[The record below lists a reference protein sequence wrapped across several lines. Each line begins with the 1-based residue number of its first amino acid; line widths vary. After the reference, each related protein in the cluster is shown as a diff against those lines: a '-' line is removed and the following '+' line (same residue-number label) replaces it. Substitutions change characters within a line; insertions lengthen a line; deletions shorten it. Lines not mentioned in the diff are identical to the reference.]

1 MGKKTG
7 EEVTAMYDLERFYK
21 AQEHDYET
29 ALSEIRN
36 GRKESHWMW
45 YIFPQVAGLG
55 RSTMAEYYAIRSREE
70 AKAYIEDPLL
80 GKRLI
85 EISQAL
91 LQVESDDTGKVMGW
105 PDNLKLWSCMTLFA
119 EVAPEQPVFRN
130 VLEKFYDGEMDG
142 KTLDI
147 LKKMV

>member
-1 MGKKTG
+1 MH
-7 EEVTAMYDLERFYK
+7 DLERFFK
-21 AQEHDYET
+21 AQEYDYET

-45 YIFPQVAGLG
+45 YIFPQITGLG
-55 RSTMAEYYAIRSREE
+55 RSTTAEYYAIKSKEE
-70 AKAYIEDPLL
+70 AKGYIEDPVL

-91 LQVESDDTGKVMGW
+91 FQIESDDAEMVMGW
-105 PDNLKLWSCMTLFA
+105 PDNLKLRSCMTLFA

-142 KTLDI
+142 KTLDN
-147 LKKMV
+147 LKKME

>member
-1 MGKKTG
+1 MH
-7 EEVTAMYDLERFYK
+7 DLERFYK
-21 AQEHDYET
+21 AQEYDYET

-45 YIFPQVAGLG
+45 YIFPQITGLG
-55 RSTMAEYYAIRSREE
+55 RSTTAEYYAIKSKEE
-70 AKAYIEDPLL
+70 AKGYIEDPVL

-91 LQVESDDTGKVMGW
+91 FQIESDDAEMVMGW
-105 PDNLKLWSCMTLFA
+105 PDNLKLRSCMTLFA

-147 LKKMV
+147 LKKME

>member
-1 MGKKTG
+1 
-7 EEVTAMYDLERFYK
+7 MYDLERFYK
-21 AQEHDYET
+21 AQEYDYET

-36 GRKESHWMW
+36 GRKQSHWMW

-55 RSTMAEYYAIRSREE
+55 RSTTAEYYAIKSKEE
-70 AKAYIEDPLL
+70 AKSYIEDPVL

-91 LQVESDDTGKVMGW
+91 FQIESDDAEMVMGW
-105 PDNLKLWSCMTLFA
+105 PDNLKLRSCMTLFA

-147 LKKMV
+147 LKKME

>member
-1 MGKKTG
+1 
-7 EEVTAMYDLERFYK
+7 MYDLERFYE
-21 AQEHDYET
+21 AQEYDYET

-45 YIFPQVAGLG
+45 YIFPQVSGLG

-70 AKAYIEDPLL
+70 AKVYIEDPVL

-91 LQVESDDTGKVMGW
+91 LQVDSDDAEEVMGW
-105 PDNLKLWSCMTLFA
+105 PDNLKLRSCMTLFA
-119 EVAPEQPVFRN
+119 EVAPEQPVFRS

-147 LKKMV
+147 LLQQD

>member
-1 MGKKTG
+1 
-7 EEVTAMYDLERFYK
+7 MYDLERFYE
-21 AQEHDYET
+21 AQEYDYET

-45 YIFPQVAGLG
+45 YVFPQVAGLG
-55 RSTMAEYYAIRSREE
+55 RSAMAEYYAIRNKEE
-70 AKAYIEDPLL
+70 ARAYIEDPVL

-91 LQVESDDTGKVMGW
+91 LQIESDDAGKVMGW
-105 PDNLKLWSCMTLFA
+105 PDNLKLRSCMTLFA
-119 EVAPEQPVFRN
+119 EVAPEQPVFRS

-147 LKKMV
+147 MGGMKHGKVL

>member
-1 MGKKTG
+1 MH
-7 EEVTAMYDLERFYK
+7 DLERFFK
-21 AQEHDYET
+21 VQEYDYET

-45 YIFPQVAGLG
+45 YIFPQIAGLG
-55 RSTMAEYYAIRSREE
+55 RSTTAEYYAIKSKEE
-70 AKAYIEDPLL
+70 AKAYIEDPVL

-85 EISQAL
+85 EISQTL
-91 LQVESDDTGKVMGW
+91 LQVSSDDAEMVMGW
-105 PDNLKLWSCMTLFA
+105 PDNLKLRSCMTLFA

-130 VLEKFYDGEMDG
+130 VLEKFYDGEMDE

-147 LKKMV
+147 LKKME

>member
-1 MGKKTG
+1 MH
-7 EEVTAMYDLERFYK
+7 DLERFYK
-21 AQEHDYET
+21 AQEYDYET

-45 YIFPQVAGLG
+45 YIFPQITGLG
-55 RSTMAEYYAIRSREE
+55 RSTTAEYYAIKSKEE
-70 AKAYIEDPLL
+70 AKGYIEDPVL

-91 LQVESDDTGKVMGW
+91 FQIESDDAEMVMGW
-105 PDNLKLWSCMTLFA
+105 PDNLKLRSCMTLFA

-147 LKKMV
+147 LK

>member
-1 MGKKTG
+1 
-7 EEVTAMYDLERFYK
+7 MYDLERFYE
-21 AQEHDYET
+21 AQEYDYET

-45 YIFPQVAGLG
+45 YIFPQVSGLG

-70 AKAYIEDPLL
+70 AKAYIEDPVL

-91 LQVESDDTGKVMGW
+91 LQVDSDDAEEVMGW
-105 PDNLKLWSCMTLFA
+105 PDNLKLRSCMTLVA
-119 EVAPEQPVFRN
+119 EVAPEQPVFRS

-147 LKKMV
+147 LLQQD

>member
-1 MGKKTG
+1 MH
-7 EEVTAMYDLERFYK
+7 DLERFYK
-21 AQEHDYET
+21 AQEYDYET

-45 YIFPQVAGLG
+45 YIFPQITGLG
-55 RSTMAEYYAIRSREE
+55 RSTTAEYYAIKSKEE
-70 AKAYIEDPLL
+70 AKGYIEDPVL

-91 LQVESDDTGKVMGW
+91 FQIESDDAEMVMGW
-105 PDNLKLWSCMTLFA
+105 PDNLKLRSCMTLFA
-119 EVAPEQPVFRN
+119 EVAPEPPVFRN

-147 LKKMV
+147 LKKME

>member
-1 MGKKTG
+1 
-7 EEVTAMYDLERFYK
+7 
-21 AQEHDYET
+21 
-29 ALSEIRN
+29 
-36 GRKESHWMW
+36 MW

-55 RSTMAEYYAIRSREE
+55 RSTTAEYYAIKSKEE
-70 AKAYIEDPLL
+70 AKSYIEDPVL

-91 LQVESDDTGKVMGW
+91 FQIESDDAEMVMGW
-105 PDNLKLWSCMTLFA
+105 PDNLKLRSCMTLFA

-147 LKKMV
+147 LKKME

>member
-1 MGKKTG
+1 MH
-7 EEVTAMYDLERFYK
+7 DLERFYK
-21 AQEHDYET
+21 AQEYDYET

-45 YIFPQVAGLG
+45 YIFPQITGLG
-55 RSTMAEYYAIRSREE
+55 RSTTAEYYAIKSKEE
-70 AKAYIEDPLL
+70 AKGYIEDPVL

-91 LQVESDDTGKVMGW
+91 FQIESDDAEMVMGW
-105 PDNLKLWSCMTLFA
+105 PDNLKVRSCMTLFA

-147 LKKMV
+147 LKKME

>member
-1 MGKKTG
+1 MH
-7 EEVTAMYDLERFYK
+7 DLERFYK
-21 AQEHDYET
+21 AQEYDYET

-45 YIFPQVAGLG
+45 YIFPQITGLG
-55 RSTMAEYYAIRSREE
+55 RSTTAEYYAIKSKEE
-70 AKAYIEDPLL
+70 AKGYIEDPVL

-91 LQVESDDTGKVMGW
+91 FQIESDDAEMVMGW
-105 PDNLKLWSCMTLFA
+105 PDNLKLRSCITLFA

-147 LKKMV
+147 LKKME

>member
-1 MGKKTG
+1 MGKKNSK
-7 EEVTAMYDLERFYK
+7 EVTTMHELERFYK
-21 AQEHDYET
+21 AQKYDYET

-55 RSTMAEYYAIRSREE
+55 RSTMAEYYAIRSKKE
-70 AKAYIEDPLL
+70 AKAYIEDPVL

-91 LQVESDDTGKVMGW
+91 FQVESDDAQKVMGW
-105 PDNLKLWSCMTLFA
+105 PDNLKLRSCMTLFA
-119 EVAPEQPVFRN
+119 EVAPEQPVFRS

-147 LKKMV
+147 LKEME

>member
-1 MGKKTG
+1 MH
-7 EEVTAMYDLERFYK
+7 DLERFFK
-21 AQEHDYET
+21 VQEYDYET

-45 YIFPQVAGLG
+45 YIFPQIAGLG
-55 RSTMAEYYAIRSREE
+55 RSTTAEYYAIKSKEE
-70 AKAYIEDPLL
+70 AKAYIEDPVL

-85 EISQAL
+85 EISQTL
-91 LQVESDDTGKVMGW
+91 LQVSSDDAEMVMGW
-105 PDNLKLWSCMTLFA
+105 PDNLKLRSCMTLFA

-147 LKKMV
+147 LKKME

>member
-1 MGKKTG
+1 
-7 EEVTAMYDLERFYK
+7 MYDLERFYE
-21 AQEHDYET
+21 AQEYDYET

-45 YIFPQVAGLG
+45 YIFPQITGLG
-55 RSTMAEYYAIRSREE
+55 RSTTAEYYAIKSKEE
-70 AKAYIEDPLL
+70 AKGYIEDPVL

-91 LQVESDDTGKVMGW
+91 FQIESDDAEMVMGW
-105 PDNLKLWSCMTLFA
+105 PDNLKLRSCMTLFA

-147 LKKMV
+147 LKKME

>member
-1 MGKKTG
+1 
-7 EEVTAMYDLERFYK
+7 MYDLERFYK

>member
-1 MGKKTG
+1 MH
-7 EEVTAMYDLERFYK
+7 DLERFYK
-21 AQEHDYET
+21 AQEYDYET

-45 YIFPQVAGLG
+45 YIFPQIAGLG
-55 RSTMAEYYAIRSREE
+55 RSTTAEYYAIKSKEE
-70 AKAYIEDPLL
+70 AKAYIEDPVL

-91 LQVESDDTGKVMGW
+91 LQVSSNDAEMVMGW
-105 PDNLKLWSCMTLFA
+105 PDNLKLRSCMTLFA

-130 VLEKFYDGEMDG
+130 VLEKFYDGEMDE

-147 LKKMV
+147 LKKME

>member
-1 MGKKTG
+1 MH
-7 EEVTAMYDLERFYK
+7 DLERFYK
-21 AQEHDYET
+21 AQEYDYET

-45 YIFPQVAGLG
+45 YIFPQIAGLG
-55 RSTMAEYYAIRSREE
+55 RSTTAEYYAIKSKEE
-70 AKAYIEDPLL
+70 AKGYIEDPVL

-91 LQVESDDTGKVMGW
+91 LQVSSDDAEMVMGW
-105 PDNLKLWSCMTLFA
+105 PDNLKLRSCMTLFA
-119 EVAPEQPVFRN
+119 EVATEQPVFRN
-130 VLEKFYDGEMDG
+130 VLEKFYDGEMDE

-147 LKKMV
+147 LKKME

>member
-1 MGKKTG
+1 
-7 EEVTAMYDLERFYK
+7 MYDLERFYE
-21 AQEHDYET
+21 AQEYDYET

-45 YIFPQVAGLG
+45 YIFPQVSGLG

-70 AKAYIEDPLL
+70 AKAYIEDPVL

-91 LQVESDDTGKVMGW
+91 LQVDSDDAEEVMGW
-105 PDNLKLWSCMTLFA
+105 PDNLKLRSCMTLFA
-119 EVAPEQPVFRN
+119 EVAPEQPVFRS

-147 LKKMV
+147 LLQQD

>member
-1 MGKKTG
+1 MH
-7 EEVTAMYDLERFYK
+7 DLERFYK
-21 AQEHDYET
+21 AQEYDYET

-36 GRKESHWMW
+36 GRKENHWMW
-45 YIFPQVAGLG
+45 YIFPQITGLG
-55 RSTMAEYYAIRSREE
+55 RSTTAEYYAIKSKEE
-70 AKAYIEDPLL
+70 AKGYIEDPVL

-91 LQVESDDTGKVMGW
+91 FQIESDDAEMVMGW
-105 PDNLKLWSCMTLFA
+105 PDNLKLRSCMTLFA

>member
-1 MGKKTG
+1 
-7 EEVTAMYDLERFYK
+7 MYDLERFYK
-21 AQEHDYET
+21 AQEYDYET
-29 ALSEIRN
+29 ALLEIRN

-45 YIFPQVAGLG
+45 YIFPQVSGLG

-70 AKAYIEDPLL
+70 AKVYIEDPVL

-91 LQVESDDTGKVMGW
+91 LQVDSDDAEEVMGW
-105 PDNLKLWSCMTLFA
+105 PDNLKLRSCMTLFA
-119 EVAPEQPVFRN
+119 EVAPEQPVFRS

-147 LKKMV
+147 LLQQD

>member
-1 MGKKTG
+1 MH
-7 EEVTAMYDLERFYK
+7 DLERFYK
-21 AQEHDYET
+21 AQEYDYET

-45 YIFPQVAGLG
+45 YIFQQITGLG
-55 RSTMAEYYAIRSREE
+55 RSTTAEYYAIKSKEE
-70 AKAYIEDPLL
+70 AKGYIEDPVL

-91 LQVESDDTGKVMGW
+91 FQIESDDAEMVMGW
-105 PDNLKLWSCMTLFA
+105 PDNLKLRSCMTLFA

-147 LKKMV
+147 LKKME

>member
-1 MGKKTG
+1 MH
-7 EEVTAMYDLERFYK
+7 DLERFYK
-21 AQEHDYET
+21 AQEYDYET

-45 YIFPQVAGLG
+45 YIFPQIAGLG
-55 RSTMAEYYAIRSREE
+55 RSTTAEYYAIKSKEE
-70 AKAYIEDPLL
+70 AKAYIEDPVL

-91 LQVESDDTGKVMGW
+91 LQVSSDDAEMVMGW
-105 PDNLKLWSCMTLFA
+105 PDNLKLRSCMTLFA

-147 LKKMV
+147 LKKME

>member
-1 MGKKTG
+1 
-7 EEVTAMYDLERFYK
+7 MYDLERFYE
-21 AQEHDYET
+21 AQEYDYET
-29 ALSEIRN
+29 ALSKIRN

-45 YIFPQVAGLG
+45 YIFPQVSGLG

-70 AKAYIEDPLL
+70 AKAYIEEPVL

-91 LQVESDDTGKVMGW
+91 LQVDSDDAEEVMGW
-105 PDNLKLWSCMTLFA
+105 PDNLKLRSCMTLFA
-119 EVAPEQPVFRN
+119 EVAPEQPVFRS

-147 LKKMV
+147 LLQQD

>member
-1 MGKKTG
+1 MH
-7 EEVTAMYDLERFYK
+7 DLERFYK
-21 AQEHDYET
+21 AQEYDYET
-29 ALSEIRN
+29 ALSDIRN

-45 YIFPQVAGLG
+45 YIFPQITGLG
-55 RSTMAEYYAIRSREE
+55 RSTTAEYYAIKSKEE
-70 AKAYIEDPLL
+70 AKGYIEDPVL

-91 LQVESDDTGKVMGW
+91 FQIESDDAEMVMGG
-105 PDNLKLWSCMTLFA
+105 PDNLKLRSCMTLFA

-147 LKKMV
+147 LKKME

>member
-1 MGKKTG
+1 MH
-7 EEVTAMYDLERFYK
+7 DLERFYK
-21 AQEHDYET
+21 AQEYDYET

-45 YIFPQVAGLG
+45 YIFPQVPGLG
-55 RSTMAEYYAIRSREE
+55 RSTTAEYYAIKSKEE
-70 AKAYIEDPLL
+70 AKSYIEDPVL
-80 GKRLI
+80 GKHLI

-91 LQVESDDTGKVMGW
+91 LQVSSDDAEMVMGW
-105 PDNLKLWSCMTLFA
+105 PDNLKLRSCMTLFA

-147 LKKMV
+147 LKKME

>member
-1 MGKKTG
+1 MSTRK
-7 EEVTAMYDLERFYK
+7 VASLSTAAR
-21 AQEHDYET
+21 
-29 ALSEIRN
+29 
-36 GRKESHWMW
+36 
-45 YIFPQVAGLG
+45 
-55 RSTMAEYYAIRSREE
+55 
-70 AKAYIEDPLL
+70 AKGYIEDPVL

-91 LQVESDDTGKVMGW
+91 FQIESDDAEMVMGW
-105 PDNLKLWSCMTLFA
+105 PDNLKLRSCMTLFA

>member
-1 MGKKTG
+1 MH
-7 EEVTAMYDLERFYK
+7 DLERFYK
-21 AQEHDYET
+21 AQEYDYET

-45 YIFPQVAGLG
+45 YIFPQITGLG
-55 RSTMAEYYAIRSREE
+55 RSTTAEYYAIKSKEE
-70 AKAYIEDPLL
+70 AKGYIEDPVL
-80 GKRLI
+80 GKRRI

-91 LQVESDDTGKVMGW
+91 FQIESDDAEMVMGW
-105 PDNLKLWSCMTLFA
+105 PDNLKLRSCMTLFA

-147 LKKMV
+147 LKKME

>member
-1 MGKKTG
+1 MH
-7 EEVTAMYDLERFYK
+7 DLERFYK
-21 AQEHDYET
+21 AQEYDYET

-45 YIFPQVAGLG
+45 YIFPQIAGLG
-55 RSTMAEYYAIRSREE
+55 RSTTAEYYAIKSKEE
-70 AKAYIEDPLL
+70 AKAYIEDPVL

-91 LQVESDDTGKVMGW
+91 LQVSSDDAEMVMGW
-105 PDNLKLWSCMTLFA
+105 PDNLKLRSCMTLFA

>member
-1 MGKKTG
+1 MH
-7 EEVTAMYDLERFYK
+7 DLERFYK
-21 AQEHDYET
+21 AQEYDYET

-45 YIFPQVAGLG
+45 YIFPQVSGLG

-70 AKAYIEDPLL
+70 AKVYIEDPVL

-91 LQVESDDTGKVMGW
+91 LQVDSDDAEEVMGW
-105 PDNLKLWSCMTLFA
+105 PDNLKLRSCMTLFA
-119 EVAPEQPVFRN
+119 EVAPEQPVFRS

-147 LKKMV
+147 LLQQD

>member
-1 MGKKTG
+1 MH
-7 EEVTAMYDLERFYK
+7 DLERFYK
-21 AQEHDYET
+21 AQEYDYET

-45 YIFPQVAGLG
+45 YIFPQITGLG
-55 RSTMAEYYAIRSREE
+55 RSTTAEYYAIKSKEE
-70 AKAYIEDPLL
+70 AKGYIEDPVL

-91 LQVESDDTGKVMGW
+91 FQIESDDAEMVMGW
-105 PDNLKLWSCMTLFA
+105 PDNLKLRSCMTLFA
-119 EVAPEQPVFRN
+119 EVAPEQPVFRS

-147 LKKMV
+147 LKKME

>member
-1 MGKKTG
+1 
-7 EEVTAMYDLERFYK
+7 MYDLERFYK
-21 AQEHDYET
+21 AQEYDYET

-45 YIFPQVAGLG
+45 YIFPQVSGLG

-70 AKAYIEDPLL
+70 AKAYIEDPVL

-91 LQVESDDTGKVMGW
+91 LQVDSDDAEEVMGW
-105 PDNLKLWSCMTLFA
+105 PDNLKLRSCMTLFA
-119 EVAPEQPVFRN
+119 EVAPEQPVFRS

-147 LKKMV
+147 LLQQD

>member
-1 MGKKTG
+1 
-7 EEVTAMYDLERFYK
+7 MYDLERFYE
-21 AQEHDYET
+21 AQEYDYET

-45 YIFPQVAGLG
+45 YIFPQVSGLG

-70 AKAYIEDPLL
+70 AKAYIEDPVL

-91 LQVESDDTGKVMGW
+91 LQVDSDDAEEVMGW
-105 PDNLKLWSCMTLFA
+105 PDNLKLRSCMTLFA

-130 VLEKFYDGEMDG
+130 VLEKFYNGEMDR

-147 LKKMV
+147 MGGMKHGEVL

>member
-1 MGKKTG
+1 
-7 EEVTAMYDLERFYK
+7 MYDLERFYK
-21 AQEHDYET
+21 AQKYDYET

-70 AKAYIEDPLL
+70 AKVYIEDPVL

-91 LQVESDDTGKVMGW
+91 LQVSSDDAEMVMGW
-105 PDNLKLWSCMTLFA
+105 PDNLKLRSCMTLFA
-119 EVAPEQPVFRN
+119 ETAPEQPVFRN

-142 KTLDI
+142 Q
-147 LKKMV
+147 V

>member
-1 MGKKTG
+1 MH
-7 EEVTAMYDLERFYK
+7 DLERFYK
-21 AQEHDYET
+21 AQEYDYET

-45 YIFPQVAGLG
+45 YIFPQIAGLG
-55 RSTMAEYYAIRSREE
+55 RSTTAEYYAIKSKEE
-70 AKAYIEDPLL
+70 AKGYIEDPVL

-91 LQVESDDTGKVMGW
+91 LQVISDDAEMVMGW
-105 PDNLKLWSCMTLFA
+105 PDNLKLRSCMTLFA

-130 VLEKFYDGEMDG
+130 VLEKFYDGEMDE

-147 LKKMV
+147 LKKME

>member
-1 MGKKTG
+1 MH
-7 EEVTAMYDLERFYK
+7 DLERFYK
-21 AQEHDYET
+21 AQEYDYET

-45 YIFPQVAGLG
+45 YIFPQITGLG
-55 RSTMAEYYAIRSREE
+55 RSTTAEYYAIKSKEE
-70 AKAYIEDPLL
+70 AKGYIEDPVL

-91 LQVESDDTGKVMGW
+91 FQIESDDAEMVMGC
-105 PDNLKLWSCMTLFA
+105 PDNLKLRSCMTLFA

-147 LKKMV
+147 LKKME

>member
-1 MGKKTG
+1 MH
-7 EEVTAMYDLERFYK
+7 DLERFYK
-21 AQEHDYET
+21 AQEYDYET

-45 YIFPQVAGLG
+45 YIFPQITGLG
-55 RSTMAEYYAIRSREE
+55 RSTTAEYYAIKSKEE
-70 AKAYIEDPLL
+70 AKGSIEDPVL

-91 LQVESDDTGKVMGW
+91 FQIESDDAEMVMGW
-105 PDNLKLWSCMTLFA
+105 PDNLKLRSCMTLFA

-147 LKKMV
+147 LKKME

>member
-1 MGKKTG
+1 MH
-7 EEVTAMYDLERFYK
+7 DLERFYK
-21 AQEHDYET
+21 AQEYDYET

-45 YIFPQVAGLG
+45 YIFPQITGLG
-55 RSTMAEYYAIRSREE
+55 RSTTAEYYAIKSKEE
-70 AKAYIEDPLL
+70 AKGYIEDPVL

-91 LQVESDDTGKVMGW
+91 FQIESDDAEMVMGW
-105 PDNLKLWSCMTLFA
+105 PDNLKLRSCMTLFA

-130 VLEKFYDGEMDG
+130 VLEKVYDGEMDG

-147 LKKMV
+147 LKKME